1 MGIWYN
7 PRKNQRGKVLIDR
20 QMFLYVLM
28 LNRCLAKQFDHRLI
42 GIEKEKRKN
51 KMHNPNQN
59 KKALKMGVVLTD
71 PEDWT
76 ARAFV
81 KNIEKR
87 GASAVPLN
95 LSAVS
100 ASISSTDFSV
110 FDADSKDL
118 ELDAMLVRDVGI
130 SFSLVIISFKFD
142 LLRQFE
148 HSMPVMNSPLAIQN
162 AANKFF
168 SFYLFKRAH
177 VPIPHTTITAELE
190 VAVQAI
196 EEFNRVLAKPIFGS
210 QGKGIIKLESSQP
223 DLEQK
228 LKELLNERG
237 VLYLQEFVPNPG
249 RDIRVF
255 VVGEEALGAI
265 YRVSLSGSFVSNL
278 SQGGT
283 PVKCALTEEIE
294 ELAIRATKAVGAD
307 FAGVDLIEGEEGLFV
322 LEVNGTPSGKG
333 INQACGIDV
342 TEKIVAL
349 LFERV
354 GAARL

>member
-1 MGIWYN
+1 MTKTNIKSGG
-7 PRKNQRGKVLIDR
+7 RKI
-20 QMFLYVLM
+20 
-28 LNRCLAKQFDHRLI
+28 
-42 GIEKEKRKN
+42 
-51 KMHNPNQN
+51 
-59 KKALKMGVVLTD
+59 GVVLTD

-76 ARAFV
+76 ARAFIT
-81 KNIEKR
+81 NIENR
-87 GASAVPLN
+87 GARAVPLN
-95 LSAVS
+95 LSALS
-100 ASISSTDFSV
+100 ASLSTADFSI
-110 FDADSKDL
+110 FGIDFKGL
-118 ELDAMLVRDVGI
+118 ELDAILVRDVGI
-130 SFSLVIISFKFD
+130 SFSLETISFKFD

-148 HSMPVMNSPLAIQN
+148 HSMPVMNSPTAIQN

-168 SFYLFKRAH
+168 SYYLFKRAH
-177 VPIPHTTITAELE
+177 LPIPRTTITAELE
-190 VAVQAI
+190 VALNAV
-196 EEFNRVLAKPIFGS
+196 EEFDGAMVKPIFGS
-210 QGKGIIKLESSQP
+210 QGKGVIKLERSQL
-223 DLEQK
+223 DLK
-228 LKELLNERG
+228 LKLRELLEERG

-265 YRVSLSGSFVSNL
+265 YRVSISGSFVSNL

-283 PVKCALTEEIE
+283 PVKCELTEEMV

-342 TEKIVAL
+342 TERIVDL

-354 GAARL
+354 ED

>member
-1 MGIWYN
+1 M
-7 PRKNQRGKVLIDR
+7 
-20 QMFLYVLM
+20 
-28 LNRCLAKQFDHRLI
+28 AT
-42 GIEKEKRKN
+42 
-51 KMHNPNQN
+51 
-59 KKALKMGVVLTD
+59 KKAFKIGVVLTN

-76 ARAFV
+76 TRAFV

-87 GASAVPLN
+87 GAQPVPIN
-95 LSAVS
+95 LSTVS
-100 ASISSTDFSV
+100 ASISSTDFSI
-110 FDADSKDL
+110 FDADFKGL
-118 ELDAMLVRDVGI
+118 ELDALLVRDVGI
-130 SFSLVIISFKFD
+130 SFSLEPISFKYD

-148 HSMPVMNSPLAIQN
+148 HSMPVMNSPMAIQN

-177 VPIPHTTITAELE
+177 LPIPHTTITAELE

-210 QGKGIIKLESSQP
+210 QGKGILKLESTQP
-223 DLEQK
+223 DLKQK
-228 LKELLNERG
+228 LNELLNERG

-249 RDIRVF
+249 HDIRVF
-255 VVGEEALGAI
+255 VVGEAALGAI
-265 YRVSLSGSFVSNL
+265 YRVALNGSFVSNL

-283 PVKCALTEEIE
+283 PVRCELTEEIE
-294 ELAIRATKAVGAD
+294 ELAIRATKALDAD
-307 FAGVDLIEGEEGLFV
+307 FAGVDLLEGEEGLLV

-342 TEKIVAL
+342 TERIVDL

-354 GAARL
+354 GMASL

>member
-1 MGIWYN
+1 MA
-7 PRKNQRGKVLIDR
+7 D
-20 QMFLYVLM
+20 
-28 LNRCLAKQFDHRLI
+28 
-42 GIEKEKRKN
+42 
-51 KMHNPNQN
+51 
-59 KKALKMGVVLTD
+59 KKALKIGVVLTD

-76 ARAFV
+76 ARAFL
-81 KNIEKR
+81 KNIAKR
-87 GASAVPLN
+87 GARTVPLN

-100 ASISSTDFSV
+100 ASISSTDFSILY
-110 FDADSKDL
+110 ADFKAL
-118 ELDAMLVRDVGI
+118 ELDALLVRDVGI
-130 SFSLVIISFKFD
+130 SFSLETISFKFD

-148 HSMPVMNSPLAIQN
+148 HSMPVMNSPMAIQN

-177 VPIPHTTITAELE
+177 VPIPHTTITAEFQIALNTLK
-190 VAVQAI
+190 
-196 EEFNRVLAKPIFGS
+196 EFRSVIVKPTFGS

-223 DLEQK
+223 DLK
-228 LKELLNERG
+228 LRLAELLKERG

-255 VVGEEALGAI
+255 VVGEAALGAI
-265 YRVSLSGSFVSNL
+265 YRVALSGSVVSNL

-283 PVKCALTEEIE
+283 PVKCELTEEMA
-294 ELAIRATKAVGAD
+294 ELAIRATKAIGAD
-307 FAGVDLIEGEEGLFV
+307 FAGVDLVEGEEGLLV

-342 TEKIVAL
+342 TERIVEL
-349 LFERV
+349 LFERT